1 MLAKFEKRAYVGS
14 EKVWVGKYRNLQNIS
29 HWHME
34 HEMIVCMEGCA
45 QVMVADTIYTLLPK
59 SVIFCQSG
67 CVHYIHTDPDCLLL
81 ACLFDEKLCE
91 PLTHPYQLS
100 TPLFQDHYNVL
111 ERLTAIR
118 QELSEQPRFFEVR
131 TIAMIEELM
140 TDIFRS
146 EPLIANDQQPS
157 EVTARYKQLLDRID
171 HEFYSITFYDAALF
185 MNVSESYF
193 SRYFKRQAGMTFS
206 QYLNVVR
213 IEKAVQIINAEPDL
227 KVTDVM
233 SRCGFNTI
241 RSFNR
246 AFKLITGYTPRTIPK
261 GYVLNTRS
269 FPAVQGTFD
278 PTLAEAELLAE

>member
-81 ACLFDEKLCE
+81 VCLFDEKLCE

-146 EPLIANDQQPS
+146 EPPYRKRSAAKRSHRPLQTSSGPHRPRILQHYLLRCRPVYECFGILLFPLLQTPGGHDLFAIS
-157 EVTARYKQLLDRID
+157 ECCAD
-171 HEFYSITFYDAALF
+171 
-185 MNVSESYF
+185 
-193 SRYFKRQAGMTFS
+193 
-206 QYLNVVR
+206 
-213 IEKAVQIINAEPDL
+213 
-227 KVTDVM
+227 
-233 SRCGFNTI
+233 
-241 RSFNR
+241 
-246 AFKLITGYTPRTIPK
+246 
-261 GYVLNTRS
+261 
-269 FPAVQGTFD
+269 
-278 PTLAEAELLAE
+278 

>member
-81 ACLFDEKLCE
+81 VCLFDEKLCE

-131 TIAMIEELM
+131 TIAMIDDGHLSQR
-140 TDIFRS
+140 TPYRKRLAAKRS
-146 EPLIANDQQPS
+146 HRPLQ
-157 EVTARYKQLLDRID
+157 TASGPHRPRILQHYLL
-171 HEFYSITFYDAALF
+171 
-185 MNVSESYF
+185 
-193 SRYFKRQAGMTFS
+193 
-206 QYLNVVR
+206 
-213 IEKAVQIINAEPDL
+213 
-227 KVTDVM
+227 
-233 SRCGFNTI
+233 
-241 RSFNR
+241 
-246 AFKLITGYTPRTIPK
+246 
-261 GYVLNTRS
+261 
-269 FPAVQGTFD
+269 
-278 PTLAEAELLAE
+278 

>member
-34 HEMIVCMEGCA
+34 HEMIVCMKA
-45 QVMVADTIYTLLPK
+45 VPRSWLPTQLTL
-59 SVIFCQSG
+59 FCPRVSFFAKVG
-67 CVHYIHTDPDCLLL
+67 VHYIHTDPDCLLL
-81 ACLFDEKLCE
+81 VCLFDEKLCE

-146 EPLIANDQQPS
+146 EPHYRKRSAAKRSHRPLQ
-157 EVTARYKQLLDRID
+157 TASGPHRPRILQHYLLRCRPVYECFGIL
-171 HEFYSITFYDAALF
+171 TFPATSNA
-185 MNVSESYF
+185 
-193 SRYFKRQAGMTFS
+193 AGMTFR
-206 QYLNVVR
+206 N
-213 IEKAVQIINAEPDL
+213 I
-227 KVTDVM
+227 
-233 SRCGFNTI
+233 
-241 RSFNR
+241 
-246 AFKLITGYTPRTIPK
+246 
-261 GYVLNTRS
+261 
-269 FPAVQGTFD
+269 
-278 PTLAEAELLAE
+278 

>member
-1 MLAKFEKRAYVGS
+1 
-14 EKVWVGKYRNLQNIS
+14 
-29 HWHME
+29 
-34 HEMIVCMEGCA
+34 MIVCMEGCA

-81 ACLFDEKLCE
+81 VCLFDEKLCE

-146 EPLIANDQQPS
+146 EPPYRKRSAAKRSHRPLQTSSGPHRPRILQHYLLRCRPVYECFGILLFPLLQTPGGHDLFAIS
-157 EVTARYKQLLDRID
+157 ECCAD
-171 HEFYSITFYDAALF
+171 
-185 MNVSESYF
+185 
-193 SRYFKRQAGMTFS
+193 
-206 QYLNVVR
+206 
-213 IEKAVQIINAEPDL
+213 
-227 KVTDVM
+227 
-233 SRCGFNTI
+233 
-241 RSFNR
+241 
-246 AFKLITGYTPRTIPK
+246 
-261 GYVLNTRS
+261 
-269 FPAVQGTFD
+269 
-278 PTLAEAELLAE
+278 

>member
-34 HEMIVCMEGCA
+34 HEMIVWMEGCA

-81 ACLFDEKLCE
+81 VCLFDEKLCE

-146 EPLIANDQQPS
+146 
-157 EVTARYKQLLDRID
+157 
-171 HEFYSITFYDAALF
+171 
-185 MNVSESYF
+185 
-193 SRYFKRQAGMTFS
+193 
-206 QYLNVVR
+206 
-213 IEKAVQIINAEPDL
+213 
-227 KVTDVM
+227 
-233 SRCGFNTI
+233 
-241 RSFNR
+241 
-246 AFKLITGYTPRTIPK
+246 
-261 GYVLNTRS
+261 
-269 FPAVQGTFD
+269 
-278 PTLAEAELLAE
+278 